1 MAEGLRG
8 VVIPYRYTTTP
19 CSRLVKPMSINKE
32 VCARD
37 PSTQDDVMNYLV
49 VLEYRNSI
57 RQTSPSNLIVPMLR
71 SPTRLSQLM
80 PWVIPLFTKLGY
92 SKHRERIVQLI

>member
-1 MAEGLRG
+1 MAEGLRC
-8 VVIPYRYTTTP
+8 VVIPYWYTTTP

-37 PSTQDDVMNYLV
+37 PSTQDDVMNHLV

-57 RQTSPSNLIVPMLR
+57 RQTYPSNLIVPEVASLPNSFKSTDAMGHSLVYE
-71 SPTRLSQLM
+71 TGL
-80 PWVIPLFTKLGY
+80 
-92 SKHRERIVQLI
+92 